1 MKKIIHNT
9 CRSGEALMETCFAAQ
24 GTAGAGK
31 FICLLSVLMCLF
43 GLASAHAQENEREPF
58 SSFPTASAP
67 MDNNGGEPGKL
78 AVNAAGDEY
87 IIGVGDVIA
96 VRVWREPELTSNM
109 TVRTDG
115 RISLPLV
122 GDVDVAGKSIRI
134 LTAYLSREFSKVI
147 TEPAVSVTLVENRSK
162 RYYLVGQIQSPGE
175 FSIDQ
180 PITILQAIARG
191 GGFLE
196 WARRD
201 RIAIIRRAAGQ
212 EERIKFD
219 YDAFVRGKNQG
230 DSNILISPGDT
241 IIVP

>member
-1 MKKIIHNT
+1 MK
-9 CRSGEALMETCFAAQ
+9 TCFAARVK
-24 GTAGAGK
+24 AGAGK
-31 FICLLSVLMCLF
+31 FICLLSVLLCLS
-43 GLASAHAQENEREPF
+43 GLAFAQAQEDDKERF
-58 SSFPTASAP
+58 SSSGVPSSP
-67 MDNNGGEPGKL
+67 MDTNSEGNL
-78 AVNAAGDEY
+78 AINAAGDEY

-96 VRVWREPELTSNM
+96 VQVWREPELTSKM

-122 GDVDVAGKSIRI
+122 GDVDVAGKSIRT
-134 LTAYLSREFSKVI
+134 LTSYLSTEFSKVI

-175 FSIDQ
+175 FAIDY
-180 PITILQAIARG
+180 PITVLQAIARA

-219 YDAFVRGKNQG
+219 YDAFVRGKDKG
-230 DSNILISPGDT
+230 ASNIMISPGDT